1 MSLYK
6 AVARKTD
13 GFTRDRDGGDADA
26 LAIDRVFTE
35 GVLGGGADELR
46 PDELGSR
53 TRRFLR

>member
-1 MSLYK
+1 MGHRNKLFPGS
-6 AVARKTD
+6 
-13 GFTRDRDGGDADA
+13 GDRDGGDADA

-53 TRRFLR
+53 TRRFFR